1 MRGEETN
8 GLTVLSVP
16 IWFETRQYTALYEAA
31 RLAKLGPISTIKEPI
46 AAAKAYRL
54 DYDSMAG
61 ETIVVLKFEDNNC
74 EASLLRRKS
83 PG

>member
-1 MRGEETN
+1 M
-8 GLTVLSVP
+8 P
-16 IWFETRQYTALYEAA
+16 IWFEKSQYHALYDAA
-31 RLAKLGPISTIKEPI
+31 KLAELGPIATIKEPI

-61 ETIVVLKFEDNNC
+61 ETIVVLKFEDYNC